1 MLNDAFL
8 NRLDTLRLTL
18 KNPANGGA
26 GGVRRSRSLGSSAEF
41 SDFREYAPGD
51 DIRRLDW
58 NAYARFD
65 KLFMKLFMEEQ
76 EAVVTILLDGSAS
89 MQAKRS
95 EAIQA
100 AEALSYLALI
110 GGDRLRIA
118 WIRDGNPS
126 VSSYMSGRRAY
137 QQASEFL
144 NCSEM
149 GGATQCLEGIRN
161 IDPFPKGMCFLISDC
176 YFDEGIDS
184 TLDYLR
190 YRRQETALVH
200 VLSPFEMKPDLEG
213 AVKLKDAESAPD
225 IDLFIDGA
233 ALRQYQAALDAF
245 LKDIR
250 EQCCKRGVP
259 YMLLWGERPFEE
271 SFIPALARG
280 GMLT

>member
-76 EAVVTILLDGSAS
+76 EAVVTILVDGSAS

-118 WIRDGNPS
+118 WIREGNPS

-161 IDPFPKGMCFLISDC
+161 IDPFPKGMCFIISDC
-176 YFDEGIDS
+176 YFE
-184 TLDYLR
+184 
-190 YRRQETALVH
+190 
-200 VLSPFEMKPDLEG
+200 
-213 AVKLKDAESAPD
+213 
-225 IDLFIDGA
+225 
-233 ALRQYQAALDAF
+233 
-245 LKDIR
+245 
-250 EQCCKRGVP
+250 
-259 YMLLWGERPFEE
+259 
-271 SFIPALARG
+271 
-280 GMLT
+280 